1 MCLCVFILLHRH
13 IENIET
19 KYQFEQIPNKIDC
32 KKMTTHLQ
40 QMLQLVDEF
49 FAVKNDPSQLD
60 VTPIVMEQLNEL
72 HPSTLSEEVIGDG
85 PVCWILLIPSTLETM
100 EDFLSGKISESEIL
114 KQSVE
119 AKNNSQKFEAIYL
132 CSAIVLPEFRNKG
145 IAKKVTLEAVAAM
158 RKDFD
163 IKFVYSW
170 PFSEEGKKL
179 SALIGELTAL
189 PVRIKN

>member
-1 MCLCVFILLHRH
+1 M
-13 IENIET
+13 
-19 KYQFEQIPNKIDC
+19 P
-32 KKMTTHLQ
+32 THLQ

-49 FAVKNDPSQLD
+49 FSVKNDPSQLD

-72 HPSTLSEEVIGDG
+72 HPLTLSEEVIGDG
-85 PVCWILLIPSTLETM
+85 PVCWILLIPSTLKTM
-100 EDFLSGKISESEIL
+100 EEFLSGKISESDIL
-114 KQSVE
+114 NQSIE
-119 AKNNSQKFEAIYL
+119 EKKTSNNFEAIYL
-132 CSAIVLPEFRNKG
+132 CSAIVLPEFRKKG

-179 SALIGELTAL
+179 SALIGELTEL
-189 PVRIKN
+189 PLKMKN

>member
-1 MCLCVFILLHRH
+1 M
-13 IENIET
+13 
-19 KYQFEQIPNKIDC
+19 P
-32 KKMTTHLQ
+32 THLQ

-49 FAVKNDPSQLD
+49 FSVKNDPSQLD

-72 HPSTLSEEVIGDG
+72 HPLTLSEEVIGDG
-85 PVCWILLIPSTLETM
+85 PVCWILLIPSTLKTM
-100 EDFLSGKISESEIL
+100 EEFISGKISESDIL
-114 KQSVE
+114 NHSIEEKKTS
-119 AKNNSQKFEAIYL
+119 NNFEAIYL
-132 CSAIVLPEFRNKG
+132 CSAIVLPEFRKKG

-179 SALIGELTAL
+179 SALIGELTEL
-189 PVRIKN
+189 PLKMKN

>member
-1 MCLCVFILLHRH
+1 MFSMCLCVFILLHRH

-72 HPSTLSEEVIGDG
+72 HTATLSEEVIGDG
-85 PVCWILLIPSTLETM
+85 PVCWILLIPSTQETM
-100 EDFLSGKISESEIL
+100 EKFLSGKISESDIL
-114 KQSVE
+114 KESMSANKE
-119 AKNNSQKFEAIYL
+119 GRGFDSIYL
-132 CSAIVLPEFRNKG
+132 
-145 IAKKVTLEAVAAM
+145 
-158 RKDFD
+158 
-163 IKFVYSW
+163 
-170 PFSEEGKKL
+170 
-179 SALIGELTAL
+179 
-189 PVRIKN
+189 